1 MKKQVLFND
10 RDQELISR
18 IETYQKDNEIKSFV
32 EAVRQLC
39 RAGLPQS
46 VSVTIDL
53 KQKTK
58 I

>member
-39 RAGLPQS
+39 RAGLSQS

>member
-10 RDQELISR
+10 RDQELISQ

-39 RAGLPQS
+39 RAGLSQS

-53 KQKTK
+53 KQK